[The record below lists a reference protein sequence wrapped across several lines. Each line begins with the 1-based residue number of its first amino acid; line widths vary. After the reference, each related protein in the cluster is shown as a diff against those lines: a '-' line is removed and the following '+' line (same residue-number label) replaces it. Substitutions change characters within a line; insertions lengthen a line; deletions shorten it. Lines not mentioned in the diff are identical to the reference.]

1 MKKAATVL
9 YIVSFVL
16 CIVSAVSLL
25 LPSPVFI
32 VLGVSPKINQMV
44 AEWLDEF
51 AGDSL
56 SLEQSKTLT
65 TLFQASFLMTGV
77 LFVLIGLA
85 CVVNAIVINRA
96 RKEETRELYIATIV
110 LGAFTVNLTI
120 LAGIFSLVSL
130 KQQGTQEADN

>member
-1 MKKAATVL
+1 MKKAANII
-9 YIVSFVL
+9 YIISFVL

-32 VLGVSPKINQMV
+32 VLGVSPKIKAMIV
-44 AEWLDEF
+44 DWLNEY
-51 AGDSL
+51 GNGTL
-56 SLEQSKTLT
+56 SQEQSQLLA
-65 TLFQASFLMTGV
+65 TLFQVSFVLTGI
-77 LFVLIGLA
+77 LFILIGLA

-110 LGAFTVNLTI
+110 LGALSVNLTI

-130 KQQGTQEADN
+130 KQQGKQEADN

>member
-1 MKKAATVL
+1 MKKAATAL

-56 SLEQSKTLT
+56 SLEQSKTLA
-65 TLFQASFLMTGV
+65 TLFQASFLITGV

-85 CVVNAIVINRA
+85 CVVNAIIINRA

-110 LGAFTVNLTI
+110 LGAFTINVSI
-120 LAGIFSLVSL
+120 LAGIFSLIADGKKS
-130 KQQGTQEADN
+130 KQEEEQ

>member
-1 MKKAATVL
+1 MKKAANII
-9 YIVSFVL
+9 YIISFVL

-32 VLGVSPKINQMV
+32 VLGVSPKIKAMIV
-44 AEWLDEF
+44 DWLNEY
-51 AGDSL
+51 GNGTL
-56 SLEQSKTLT
+56 SQEQSQLLA
-65 TLFQASFLMTGV
+65 TLFQVSFVLTGI
-77 LFVLIGLA
+77 LFILIGLA

-110 LGAFTVNLTI
+110 LGALSVNLTI

>member
-1 MKKAATVL
+1 MKKAANII
-9 YIVSFVL
+9 YIISFVL

-32 VLGVSPKINQMV
+32 VLGVSPKIKAMIVDWFN
-44 AEWLDEF
+44 EY
-51 AGDSL
+51 GNGTL
-56 SLEQSKTLT
+56 SQEQSQLFA
-65 TLFQASFLMTGV
+65 TLFQVSFVLTGIM
-77 LFVLIGLA
+77 FVLIGLA

-110 LGAFTVNLTI
+110 LGALSVNLTI

-130 KQQGTQEADN
+130 KQQGKQEADN

>member
-1 MKKAATVL
+1 MKKAATAL

-25 LPSPVFI
+25 VPSPVFI
-32 VLGVSPKINQMV
+32 VLGVSPKINGMV

-56 SLEQSKTLT
+56 SLEQAKTLA
-65 TLFQASFLMTGV
+65 TLFQASFLITGI

-85 CVVNAIVINRA
+85 CVINAIVINRA

-110 LGAFTVNLTI
+110 LGAFTVNVSI
-120 LAGIFSLVSL
+120 LAGIFSLIADSKKVR
-130 KQQGTQEADN
+130 QEENE